1 MSKNKK
7 EKKELPETSMGM
19 SLIDLI
25 KTEIKMKLWQLGI
38 IFIIG
43 IVLGVMLK

>member
-1 MSKNKK
+1 MTKK
-7 EKKELPETSMGM
+7 EKEQKDSETSMGISIM
-19 SLIDLI
+19 DLLKLRLKI
-25 KTEIKMKLWQLGI
+25 ELWQLAI